1 MALTLLATNN
11 AESTLASAISATDTS
26 LIVSAGTGAEFPD
39 AVAGESY
46 FKLTLTDAATGA
58 QVEIVNVTARSGDI
72 FTIERGAEG
81 TTPRDWLANDLVA
94 NMMTA
99 ETINIVAESA
109 QQATIAA
116 SQASESADIAESAAD
131 NAVTTLLSAVKQ
143 SITFQSGGELN
154 SKLDRISD
162 GTYLYYWTGLF
173 PKVVPSESTV
183 EGTGGETTGAWACDT
198 SLPFRQDLD
207 SDEEEMGAAIIN
219 GGKPK
224 RPVLNLASGRTV
236 KDMLYS
242 GEARMKLHFGAYGDG
257 IHDDTLAFEE
267 WFECLMDTTYN
278 RHSIQPGES
287 PYMLQK
293 GPLLTLESGLYVYSG
308 VGLSIGGLDSYV
320 LNIKGESALSTKIL
334 IANPDGFFIDSE
346 NNPVYSHMSD
356 LTLHGGRGA
365 VRYRNSASN
374 PTSTHTFENMRLSG
388 YSECGISANSIDMPY
403 FRMEKVTFEGD
414 PTEDATGA
422 CVSGLSA
429 GGYVVGCIFI
439 NNKYGL
445 KLSTATRNTTTNG
458 PATPFNVEKCDFYR
472 TGSRTIEV
480 DGQIVQ
486 KPTFDVWIVPNPGT
500 NNAGR
505 GIVFSRNKFG
515 SENLGPNDAHIL
527 IADQETASTNAGYGY
542 NGDRHHSGAKSSKF
556 VSGLTFRDNNVNS
569 VHAANQVPFVLCNTP
584 NFGNN
589 RFDDLYDNGMPKYL
603 IQFHTEITQGEVNNL
618 TRSNVFNAS
627 SSMALQEGVEPQLLS
642 NLNDVFRLDDP
653 LYYFS
658 GHPQSGYYP
667 VGSQKIDFVSLFSG
681 PTSGITVADATKSS
695 VNNSYGGVFE
705 ATEITMGNADGR
717 AFVIVANGVTGRK
730 TWLDAELKRGNSN
743 SVQSVKVE
751 ILNADGSMIWV
762 RRIVLLDSV
771 ARWQKVT
778 LPFIPSVSGTF
789 IVKFSSKSYVDAS
802 ATKFIIGNLN
812 IYMNDEPI
820 NTGHN
825 SGLGMN
831 WSTQHVVNGTYHEWY
846 DASGNK
852 RAKNG
857 APTSVND
864 GVIISSNPAV

>member
-1 MALTLLATNN
+1 MPQRYNTGNQRPSNSMKDVNDNALAFDDYINGDSDTFIDRLGNEKDTISGVNKKFDVQRDTFQNEFLSQQLSQETEFTGSQSDKENRFQQFLLSSGYVFLGNYVDGPFQFSARNQYIRYNNQYYRLNAATNVGF
-11 AESTLASAISATDTS
+11 TT
-26 LIVSAGTGAEFPD
+26 TG
-39 AVAGESY
+39 
-46 FKLTLTDAATGA
+46 TDAT
-58 QVEIVNVTARSGDI
+58 S
-72 FTIERGAEG
+72 F
-81 TTPRDWLANDLVA
+81 ANDVTHFVL
-94 NMMTA
+94 MDGD
-99 ETINIVAESA
+99 TI
-109 QQATIAA
+109 
-116 SQASESADIAESAAD
+116 
-131 NAVTTLLSAVKQ
+131 
-143 SITFQSGGELN
+143 
-154 SKLDRISD
+154 
-162 GTYLYYWTGLF
+162 
-173 PKVVPSESTV
+173 
-183 EGTGGETTGAWACDT
+183 
-198 SLPFRQDLD
+198 RQDLGSSEEGLG
-207 SDEEEMGAAIIN
+207 SDMVYGAGAQ
-219 GGKPK
+219 
-224 RPVLNLASGRTV
+224 RPVLNLYSGRTV
-236 KDMLYS
+236 KSLVMS
-242 GEARMKLHFGAYGDG
+242 GEACIKKHFRAYGDG
-257 IHDDTLAFEE
+257 VHDDTFAFEE
-267 WFECLMDTTYN
+267 WWECLMDATYN
-278 RHSIQPGES
+278 RNPIQPGES

-293 GPLLTLESGLYVYSG
+293 GPLLRLESGLYVYSG
-308 VGLSIGGLDSYV
+308 LGLSVGGTDSFV
-320 LNIKGESALSTKIL
+320 LNVRGESALSTKIL
-334 IANPDGFFIDSE
+334 ITNPNGFFIDSE

-825 SGLGMN
+825 SGLGMK